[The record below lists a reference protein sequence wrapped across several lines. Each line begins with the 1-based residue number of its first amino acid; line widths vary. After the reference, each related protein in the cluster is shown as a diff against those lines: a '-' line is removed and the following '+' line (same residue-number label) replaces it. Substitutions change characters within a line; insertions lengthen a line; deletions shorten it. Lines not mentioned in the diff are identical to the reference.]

1 MGQAVTCLWKDED
14 ALTTVEYAL
23 LIALMVVVA
32 AASWARLGETL
43 SNSADEPI
51 AAMEPQQRADG

>member
-1 MGQAVTCLWKDED
+1 MAQAVTSFWHDED

-32 AASWARLGETL
+32 AASWDRLGETL
-43 SNSADEPI
+43 SDSADEPI
-51 AAMEPQQRADG
+51 AAMERHSTADG